1 MGETNMLKPI
11 GTQFGAVLAKAK
23 PQPQT
28 PPPAPKKERAQ

>member
-1 MGETNMLKPI
+1 MKPI
-11 GTQFGAVLAKAK
+11 ASHFGAVLAKAK